1 MSQYNYK
8 RKRYYRP
15 TTFTPH
21 DGKINSNYA
30 IVVVSVYPLGME

>member
-1 MSQYNYK
+1 MSHYNYK
-8 RKRYYRP
+8 RMMYYRL
-15 TTFTPH
+15 TAFTPH